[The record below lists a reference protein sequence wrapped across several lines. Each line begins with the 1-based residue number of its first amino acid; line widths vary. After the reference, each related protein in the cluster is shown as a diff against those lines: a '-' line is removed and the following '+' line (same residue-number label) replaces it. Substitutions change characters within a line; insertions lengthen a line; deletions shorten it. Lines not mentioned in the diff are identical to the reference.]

1 VHLGISCFCSLEKI
15 NKLTGLLKM
24 LIYIDSIVS
33 LLITIVSLLVVL
45 TPTFIVVIFIV
56 RSTLRYFFLYFR
68 ITSLNLSVTVIS
80 ESARFNKEIIFF
92 KSVLN

>member
-1 VHLGISCFCSLEKI
+1 
-15 NKLTGLLKM
+15 M